1 MPLYLYQAQEVQR
14 LKKQLCALIG
24 DLRYFTPNKNRLT
37 HDRPRKVKKQL
48 INHVLKQKRG
58 LMDGKRTKKP

>member
-14 LKKQLCALIG
+14 LKKQLCAHIG

-37 HDRPRKVKKQL
+37 HDRPRKG
-48 INHVLKQKRG
+48 QKIAYKSCTKTE
-58 LMDGKRTKKP
+58 KRVNEWITN